1 MIYQHWTNVIF
12 TDYVAQ
18 VSWLWWSIFC
28 CWNNTE
34 NSTYEYGKNAENPL
48 ESTCTYWDNV
58 EHATYW
64 QRLKLNMYIQT
75 GIHKLHVNN
84 KEMFDFKN
92 VFQQKYDYFMTSF
105 NKNQRDP
112 AWIEWSVGVGM
123 TISVN
128 AYSTLK
134 SDVNATAIF

>member
-1 MIYQHWTNVIF
+1 
-12 TDYVAQ
+12 
-18 VSWLWWSIFC
+18 
-28 CWNNTE
+28 
-34 NSTYEYGKNAENPL
+34 
-48 ESTCTYWDNV
+48 
-58 EHATYW
+58 
-64 QRLKLNMYIQT
+64 MYIQT

-128 AYSTLK
+128 AYSSWNLTLMQRQY
-134 SDVNATAIF
+134 SNVRSFMFDSYLNTEEHTLFI